1 MGRLGR
7 EKKRKARR
15 GLRDNLPE
23 SLLPGYVGGNDAFGI
38 FSRPIVHCT
47 LTIFCCYFILYII
60 PKESLYGI
68 EKIYSVYCL
77 HKVSPNFNANS
88 AKIIAIFVLHH
99 IFSVPNSNLCVI
111 SKVKRIGVISEHKFL
126 GELSIRKRKVIPHA
140 CVLYIFLRG
149 IYHVVIGIGD
159 QNVEGMF

>member
-1 MGRLGR
+1 MLLAFSLFPSSTARLQFFFF
-7 EKKRKARR
+7 A
-15 GLRDNLPE
+15 
-23 SLLPGYVGGNDAFGI
+23 I
-38 FSRPIVHCT
+38 
-47 LTIFCCYFILYII
+47 FILHII
-60 PKESLYGI
+60 PKESLYRI

-77 HKVSPNFNANS
+77 HKMSPNFNANS
-88 AKIIAIFVLHH
+88 AKIITILVLHH

>member
-1 MGRLGR
+1 M
-7 EKKRKARR
+7 
-15 GLRDNLPE
+15 
-23 SLLPGYVGGNDAFGI
+23 LLAS
-38 FSRPIVHCT
+38 FSSHRPLHAYNF
-47 LTIFCCYFILYII
+47 LLLFLFYILY
-60 PKESLYGI
+60 PKESLYGT

-77 HKVSPNFNANS
+77 HKMSPNFNANS
-88 AKIIAIFVLHH
+88 AKIITILVLHH

-140 CVLYIFLRG
+140 CVLYIFPRG

-159 QNVEGMF
+159 QNIEGMF